1 MSFFR
6 SIVLLTSV
14 VLFVAFAYFAGFG
27 LARHS
32 TTPILVGVAFL
43 LLGAA
48 LVYAQVR
55 VGRARH

>member
-14 VLFVAFAYFAGFG
+14 LLFVAFAYFAGHG
-27 LARHS
+27 LARHD
-32 TTPILVGVAFL
+32 TRPIVFGFSFL
-43 LLGAA
+43 LIGIA
-48 LVYAQVR
+48 LIYAQVR